1 MPPEARDPGAG
12 LVMRPFRATRYGP
25 PVGDDLGTV
34 TSPPYDVIDEE
45 TVDRLHA
52 SHPYNVVRLILPRR
66 FAQTDSYD
74 EVDARLRE
82 WQRSQVLVEDADP
95 ALNVYEYTAGAHT
108 VRGLVGA
115 LGLRDPARRVVLP
128 HEGVMPGP
136 VNDRAELI
144 ARTRSNLEPIL
155 LVYDGG
161 GAASDLVDGVTDE
174 QRIIDTVAPDGS
186 SHTVWRISD
195 AETLAAVAR
204 DLAPQRALIADGH
217 HRYAA
222 YRQVQSAGSEAQP
235 DLASDPGSHTGSD
248 PELDYGLALLV
259 DQQRYPL
266 QLGPIHRLVRS
277 LSLDELRGRALE
289 GTTVKDFGG
298 DPAAAAEAAAD
309 AAASRAAFVA
319 SDGQRW
325 AVVVADR
332 APAEIDTHVLHER
345 LLPAWD
351 VDEAGVDYV
360 HDAEHAV
367 AEARAHRGVALLVRP
382 PSVAA
387 VVAAA
392 EQGRTLPRK
401 STSFG
406 PKPRMGL
413 LMRAF

>member
-1 MPPEARDPGAG
+1 MPSEARDPGAG

-25 PVGDDLGTV
+25 SVGDDVGTV

-45 TVDRLHA
+45 TVDRLHT
-52 SHPYNVVRLILPRR
+52 SHPNNVVRLILPRR
-66 FAQTDSYD
+66 FAPTDSYD

-82 WQRSQVLVEDADP
+82 WQRSEVLVEDTEP
-95 ALNVYEYTAGAHT
+95 ALYAYEYTAGAHT

-115 LGLRDPARRVVLP
+115 LGLRDPASGVVLP

-161 GAASDLVDGVTDE
+161 GLASEAADRVTDE

-186 SHTVWRISD
+186 SHTVWRITD
-195 AETLAAVAR
+195 AAALADIAR
-204 DLAPQRALIADGH
+204 DLAPRRALIADGH

-222 YRQVQSAGSEAQP
+222 YRQVQSSRSG
-235 DLASDPGSHTGSD
+235 
-248 PELDYGLALLV
+248 PELDYGLAMLV

-266 QLGPIHRLVRS
+266 QLGPIHRVLRD

-309 AAASRAAFVA
+309 AAPSRAAFVA
-319 SDGQRW
+319 SDGLRW
-325 AVVVADR
+325 AVVMADR

-351 VDEAGVDYV
+351 VEETGMDYV

-367 AEARAHRGVALLVRP
+367 AVARAHHGVALLVDP

-392 EQGRTLPRK
+392 EQGRSLPRK

-413 LMRAF
+413 LMRVF

>member
-1 MPPEARDPGAG
+1 MPSEARDTGAG

-25 PVGDDLGTV
+25 SVGDDLGTV

-66 FAQTDSYD
+66 FAHTDSYD
-74 EVDARLRE
+74 EVDSRLRE

-95 ALNVYEYTAGAHT
+95 ALYAYEYTAGAHT

-115 LGLRDPARRVVLP
+115 LGLRDPGSGVVLP

-136 VNDRAELI
+136 VQDRAELI
-144 ARTRSNLEPIL
+144 SRTRTNLEPIL

-161 GAASDLVDGVTDE
+161 GAASDVVDQVTDE
-174 QRIIDTVAPDGS
+174 QRIVDTVARDGS

-195 AETLAAVAR
+195 PETLAAIAR

-222 YRQVQSAGSEAQP
+222 YRQVQSSSPE
-235 DLASDPGSHTGSD
+235 
-248 PELDYGLALLV
+248 PELDYGLAMLV

-266 QLGPIHRLVRS
+266 QLGPIHRLVRG
-277 LSLDELRGRALE
+277 LSLDELRRRAIE
-289 GTTVKDFGG
+289 GTAVKDFGA

-319 SDGQRW
+319 SDGLSW

-351 VDEAGVDYV
+351 VAESGVDYV
-360 HDAEHAV
+360 HDAGHAV
-367 AEARAHRGVALLVRP
+367 AEARAHHGVALLVRP
-382 PSVAA
+382 PSVGA

>member
-1 MPPEARDPGAG
+1 MPTQARDPGTG
-12 LVMRPFRATRYGP
+12 LVMRAFRATRYGP
-25 PVGDDLGTV
+25 AVGEDLGTV
-34 TSPPYDVIDEE
+34 TSPPYDVIGEE
-45 TVDRLHA
+45 TVDRLHE
-52 SHPYNVVRLILPRR
+52 SHPCNVVRLILPRR

-74 EVDARLRE
+74 DVDARLRE
-82 WQRSQVLVEDADP
+82 WQRSKVLVEDPDP
-95 ALNVYEYTAGAHT
+95 ALYVYEYTAGAHT
-108 VRGLVGA
+108 VRGLVGT
-115 LGLRDPARRVVLP
+115 LGLRDPASGIILP

-136 VNDRAELI
+136 VQDRAELV

-161 GAASDLVDGVTDE
+161 GRASDLVDWVDDD
-174 QRIIDTVAPDGS
+174 QRIIDTVAADGS
-186 SHTVWRISD
+186 SHIVWRITD
-195 AETLAAVAR
+195 TAALAEVAR
-204 DLAPQRALIADGH
+204 DLAPRRALIADGH

-222 YRQVQSAGSEAQP
+222 YRRVQASASG
-235 DLASDPGSHTGSD
+235 
-248 PELDYGLALLV
+248 PEFDYGLAMLV

-266 QLGPIHRLVRS
+266 DLGPIHRVVRG
-277 LSLDELRGRALE
+277 LSLDELRGRALQ

-298 DPAAAAEAAAD
+298 DPAAAAEAAAE
-309 AAASRAAFVA
+309 AAPSRAAFVA
-319 SDGQRW
+319 SDGRRW

-332 APAEIDTHVLHER
+332 GPTEIDTHVLHEH

-351 VDEAGVDYV
+351 TAEAAVGYV

-367 AEARAHRGVALLVRP
+367 AEARAHDGVALLVRP
-382 PSVAA
+382 TSVAA

-413 LMRAF
+413 LMRVF

>member
-12 LVMRPFRATRYGP
+12 LVLRPFRATRYGP
-25 PVGDDLGTV
+25 AVQGNIGTV
-34 TSPPYDVIDEE
+34 TSPPYDVINRK
-45 TVDRLHA
+45 TVYRLHT

-66 FAQTDSYD
+66 FSDTNSYD
-74 EVDARLRE
+74 DVDVRLRE
-82 WQRSQVLVEDADP
+82 WQRSQVLVEDSEPGLYA
-95 ALNVYEYTAGAHT
+95 YEYTVGAHT

-115 LGLRDPARRVVLP
+115 LGLRDPASGIVLP

-144 ARTRSNLEPIL
+144 ARTRTHLEPIL

-161 GAASDLVDGVTDE
+161 GAASDVVDEVTDE

-186 SHTVWRISD
+186 RHTVWRITD
-195 AETLAAVAR
+195 AATLADVAR
-204 DLAPQRALIADGH
+204 DLAPRRALIADGH
-217 HRYAA
+217 HRYEA
-222 YRQVQSAGSEAQP
+222 YRQVQSSG
-235 DLASDPGSHTGSD
+235 TG
-248 PELDYGLALLV
+248 PEFDFGLAMLV

-266 QLGPIHRLVRS
+266 QLGPIHRVVRD

-309 AAASRAAFVA
+309 AASARAAFVV

-325 AVVVADR
+325 AVVTADR
-332 APAEIDTHVLHER
+332 PPAEIDTHVLHER

-351 VDEAGVDYV
+351 VEEKVMLYV
-360 HDAEHAV
+360 HNPEHAV
-367 AEARAHRGVALLVRP
+367 AEARAHNGVAMLVRP

-413 LMRAF
+413 LMRVF